1 MARAALKSHAAPAR
15 SGAREESAMPI
26 ETVAGAGLT
35 YYLIA
40 FDGEGRERTDDPD
53 GLMSQRAGMTL
64 GQEPIT
70 DVFIFSHGWL
80 GDLPSARG
88 QYHSWIAAMAAR
100 VDDIER
106 MRRDRPAFKPLLI
119 GLHWPSL
126 PWGDEVLA
134 GSAVSF
140 SLEEPS
146 VEEQVDDYAA
156 RLVDTPAARA
166 ALTTILTAAQ
176 ENPDPPALPPAVR
189 DAYAALDRELALSA
203 GGVGAPPGADREPFD
218 AERSFR
224 YAAGDAVSF
233 GGLSFRTL
241 LVPLQ
246 QASFWTMKD
255 RARQFGESGGH
266 ALLTGL
272 QRTAGG
278 RDVRFHLMGHS
289 FGCIV
294 ASATVAGPDGRGAL
308 PRPVNSVAL
317 VQGALSHGSY
327 CADIPARPGQPGY
340 FRALVDGRVA
350 GPIIT
355 TQSVYDTAVGR
366 FYPMAAGVRGQ
377 VSFDPNDLPTY
388 GALGAYG
395 ARGAG
400 VDLIDLDMQSPDAPY
415 AFAPGKIYNLEGSG
429 FIREGGGPSGAH
441 GDILGPAVT
450 HAVWEAA
457 RQSG

>member
-1 MARAALKSHAAPAR
+1 
-15 SGAREESAMPI
+15 MPI

-40 FDGEGRERTDDPD
+40 FDGAGHERTDDPD
-53 GLMSQRAGMTL
+53 GQMSRRVGEAL
-64 GQEPIT
+64 EQEPIT
-70 DVFIFSHGWL
+70 DVFIFSHGWM

-88 QYHSWIAAMAAR
+88 QYQRWIAAMAGRA
-100 VDDIER
+100 DDIER
-106 MRRDRPAFKPLLI
+106 LRRDRPDFQPLLI

-126 PWGDEVLA
+126 PWGDEALG

-140 SLEEPS
+140 ALDEPP
-146 VEEQVDDYAA
+146 VEAQVDDYAA

-176 ENPDPPALPPAVR
+176 ENPDPPALPPDVR
-189 DAYAALDRELALSA
+189 DAYATLDRELALGS

-218 AERSFR
+218 AERA
-224 YAAGDAVSF
+224 YQNAASEAVSF
-233 GGLSFRTL
+233 GGLNFRTL

-246 QASFWTMKD
+246 QVSFWRMKD
-255 RARQFGESGGH
+255 RARRFGESGGH
-266 ALLTGL
+266 ALLTDL
-272 QRTAGG
+272 QRIAGA
-278 RDVRFHLMGHS
+278 RDVRSAPDVRFHLMGHS

-294 ASATVAGPDGRGAL
+294 VSAAVAGPDGRGAL
-308 PRPVNSVAL
+308 PRPVNSMAL
-317 VQGALSHGSY
+317 VQGALSHWSY

-340 FRALVDGRVA
+340 FRALVDGRVV

-366 FYPMAAGVRGQ
+366 FYPLAAGARGQ
-377 VSFDPNDLPTY
+377 ISFDPDDLPTY

-400 VDLIDLDMQSPDAPY
+400 VDLVDLDMQPPDAPY
-415 AFAPGKIYNLEGSG
+415 DFAPGKVYNLEGSD

-441 GDILGPAVT
+441 SDIIGSAVT

-457 RQSG
+457 RQSGG